1 MHAPTCIFWA
11 NLTPFSHDANLEAT
25 GERRL
30 LREQPALSDDAE
42 DALPDDAEEGVEM
55 AEMLAE
61 MEGAADADPA
71 ESDDIRYIRD
81 RIDLAESDET
91 GSDEPDAAADS
102 EQPPE
107 AAQASEQESEV
118 AAAPTGDTV
127 RAALGRLSALSV
139 FL

>member
-11 NLTPFSHDANLEAT
+11 NLTPFSPDANLEAT

-30 LREQPALSDDAE
+30 LREQPALS
-42 DALPDDAEEGVEM
+42 DDAEEGVEM